1 MIYDIFYVS
10 KEKVNDI
17 EWQQFR
23 RRFPSAQKIENVTS
37 IDDVKKRSFTKFFW
51 LVWDDIVILDNF
63 NFDYRVEKW
72 DEEYIHVFKNICNN
86 VESYISG
93 VALIPKKA
101 NILKKEFDFKFYVN
115 KKEIN
120 IAASKFQYPIRYINS
135 YEDYLNIVN
144 TESKSMFWCVWSNT
158 ELINESI
165 LDMYFDPLD
174 GKYDYDR
181 SINHVFLNGCGDKN
195 SYLNGV
201 VLCSKSNF
209 FTKKEFDRK
218 YVVNKK
224 EHDILV
230 SRFRYPRYCINSY
243 EEYLEICKKEVS
255 PLFWCVWSDIEI
267 INESILDMYFD
278 PLDGKYDYDR
288 SINHVFKNEDFYDG
302 LMLMSKEK
310 ILSKKEFKFR
320 FPIEK
325 KEWDIK
331 VSRPKPYDIIFISYN
346 ELNADE
352 NYRRLLTRFPRA
364 KRIHGVKGIHQAH
377 IAAANLSET
386 EMFWVVDGDAVIA
399 PDFNFSVR
407 YYPHYDSGNRREHVN
422 TVYVWHSKN
431 PINGLVYG
439 NGGVKLLP
447 KTLTM
452 NMDTASVDM
461 TLAISNRFKIM
472 SSVSNY
478 NMFNTNEFTTWRS
491 AFRECVKL
499 STKAMDEK
507 YDIETDNRLN
517 TWCTKGAEK
526 PFGKY
531 AIAGANAGVE
541 FGLRFVG
548 LDEILSKIN
557 DFAWLEDE
565 FKKWKSTNE

>member
-1 MIYDIFYVS
+1 MIYDIFYIS
-10 KEKVNDI
+10 KETISDI

-23 RRFPSAQKIENVTS
+23 ERFPSAQKIENVQS
-37 IDDVKKRSFTKFFW
+37 IDDVKKKSFTKFFW
-51 LVWDDIVILDNF
+51 MIWDDVVIADDF
-63 NFDYRVEKW
+63 TFEYRVEKW
-72 DEEYIHVFKNICNN
+72 DEDYVHVFKNSCNGI
-86 VESYISG
+86 ESYISG

-115 KKEIN
+115 KKEMN
-120 IAASKFQYPIRYINS
+120 TVVSKYRYPIRYINT
-135 YEDYLNIVN
+135 YEEYVKIINN
-144 TESKSMFWCVWSNT
+144 ESKSMFWCVRND
-158 ELINESI
+158 INI
-165 LDMYFDPLD
+165 VDINIFDL
-174 GKYDYDR
+174 
-181 SINHVFLNGCGDKN
+181 
-195 SYLNGV
+195 
-201 VLCSKSNF
+201 
-209 FTKKEFDRK
+209 
-218 YVVNKK
+218 
-224 EHDILV
+224 
-230 SRFRYPRYCINSY
+230 
-243 EEYLEICKKEVS
+243 
-255 PLFWCVWSDIEI
+255 
-267 INESILDMYFD
+267 YFD

-288 SINHVFKNEDFYDG
+288 SINHVFKNNKSFDG
-302 LMLMSKEK
+302 LMLASKNKVLME
-310 ILSKKEFKFR
+310 KEFKYR

-325 KEWDIK
+325 KEWD
-331 VSRPKPYDIIFISYN
+331 VVASEPKSYDIIFISYN

-352 NYRRLLTRFPRA
+352 NYRRLLTRFPKA
-364 KRIHGVKGIHQAH
+364 KRIHGVKGIHQSH

-386 EMFWVVDGDAVIA
+386 EMFWVVDGDAVIT
-399 PDFNFSVR
+399 PDFNFTVK

-452 NMDTASVDM
+452 NMDTTSVDM

-499 STKAMDEK
+499 STKVIDEK
-507 YDIETDNRLN
+507 YDVETDNRLN
-517 TWCTKGAEK
+517 TWCTTGVEK

-557 DFAWLEDE
+557 DFSWLEDE
-565 FKKWKSTNE
+565 FKKWKLTNE

>member
-10 KEKVNDI
+10 KAHINDTD
-17 EWQQFR
+17 WQQFR
-23 RRFPSAQKIENVTS
+23 SRFPSAQKIENVKT
-37 IDDVKKRSFTKFFW
+37 IDDIKKRSFTKFFW
-51 LVWDDIVILDNF
+51 IVWNDLIVDDNF

-72 DEEYIHVFKNICNN
+72 DESYIHVWLNDEYKDGICLFPKNI
-86 VESYISG
+86 EISQ
-93 VALIPKKA
+93 
-101 NILKKEFDFKFYVN
+101 KEFNHRFYFN
-115 KKEIN
+115 KKEI
-120 IAASKFQYPIRYINS
+120 
-135 YEDYLNIVN
+135 E
-144 TESKSMFWCVWSNT
+144 
-158 ELINESI
+158 
-165 LDMYFDPLD
+165 
-174 GKYDYDR
+174 
-181 SINHVFLNGCGDKN
+181 
-195 SYLNGV
+195 V
-201 VLCSKSNF
+201 VA
-209 FTKKEFDRK
+209 
-218 YVVNKK
+218 
-224 EHDILV
+224 
-230 SRFRYPRYCINSY
+230 
-243 EEYLEICKKEVS
+243 
-255 PLFWCVWSDIEI
+255 
-267 INESILDMYFD
+267 
-278 PLDGKYDYDR
+278 
-288 SINHVFKNEDFYDG
+288 
-302 LMLMSKEK
+302 
-310 ILSKKEFKFR
+310 
-320 FPIEK
+320 
-325 KEWDIK
+325 
-331 VSRPKPYDIIFISYN
+331 SRPKPYDIIFISYN

-352 NYRRLLTRFPRA
+352 NYRRLLTRFPNA

-386 EMFWVVDGDAVIA
+386 EMFWVVDGDAVVA
-399 PDFNFSVR
+399 PDFNFTVK
-407 YYPHYDSGNRREHVN
+407 YHPHYDSGNRREHVN

-447 KTLTM
+447 KVLTM
-452 NMDTASVDM
+452 NVDPNSVDM

-517 TWCTKGAEK
+517 TWCTKGVEK

-531 AIAGANAGVE
+531 AIAGANAGVD

-565 FKKWKSTNE
+565 FKKWKLTNE